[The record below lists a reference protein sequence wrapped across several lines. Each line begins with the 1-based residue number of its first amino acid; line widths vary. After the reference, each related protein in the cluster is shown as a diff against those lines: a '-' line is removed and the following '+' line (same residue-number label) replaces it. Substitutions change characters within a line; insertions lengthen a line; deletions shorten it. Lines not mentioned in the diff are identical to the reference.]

1 MRILGVDPGYATIG
15 YGIVDYLRG
24 QFQPVEFGAITTPP
38 KEPFPQR
45 LEEIYDGIEYLIQ
58 KHRPEV
64 MAVEELFFAKNQTTI
79 IGVGQARGA
88 ILLAAQKGKL
98 PVFEYT
104 PMQVKLAIV
113 GYGSAVKGQV
123 MDMTRRMLHLREVP
137 KPDDAADALAIAMTH
152 AHVAGSKLGAVNTLQ
167 AQLDKYKEKPS
178 GRYQQLIEAA
188 LEKERQ
194 QKERGGKV

>member
-1 MRILGVDPGYATIG
+1 MRLEELAVRILGVDPGYATIG

-104 PMQVKLAIV
+104 PMQVKLAIGRLWQRGKRPGD
-113 GYGSAVKGQV
+113 GYDPSDATFTGSSETGRC
-123 MDMTRRMLHLREVP
+123 RRCAGYRH
-137 KPDDAADALAIAMTH
+137 DACPCCRL
-152 AHVAGSKLGAVNTLQ
+152 
-167 AQLDKYKEKPS
+167 
-178 GRYQQLIEAA
+178 
-188 LEKERQ
+188 
-194 QKERGGKV
+194 